1 MRTIPHRPRRTLVT
15 AATRTGTVPTIDVTA
30 TRTGTVPTIDV
41 TVLDEDTR
49 TRGHEDMRAGGQ
61 EDRRTGG
68 HEDMRT
74 RRHEVSTRRNTR
86 GAFFVHARAL
96 LAATRDFPATPARR
110 A

>member
-15 AATRTGTVPTIDVTA
+15 AA

-68 HEDMRT
+68 QEDRRTGGQEDMRT
-74 RRHEVSTRRNTR
+74 
-86 GAFFVHARAL
+86 
-96 LAATRDFPATPARR
+96 
-110 A
+110 